1 MNVRT
6 RITLPGRNLEAYRYI
21 RPFVAGLLDA
31 HYHTMLLE
39 TELYERNIYRE
50 IQNGLGTLQM
60 QDVTDSVRKARLEV
74 KALVDEIDI
83 RQVAGPAEAAA

>member
-1 MNVRT
+1 
-6 RITLPGRNLEAYRYI
+6 
-21 RPFVAGLLDA
+21 
-31 HYHTMLLE
+31 
-39 TELYERNIYRE
+39 
-50 IQNGLGTLQM
+50 M